1 MSLQESNNNIPQ
13 GAFSFPKEE
22 EAVIKHWD
30 DVNAFQRT
38 LELTEDL
45 PPFAFFDGPPFAT
58 GTPHYG
64 DILASTVKDTIP
76 RYATISCG
84 EKIRLGYPWF
94 ASRT

>member
-45 PPFAFFDGPPFAT
+45 PPFAFLTDHHLPLVLLIT
-58 GTPHYG
+58 GTFWPLQSK
-64 DILASTVKDTIP
+64 ILSHVMP
-76 RYATISCG
+76 
-84 EKIRLGYPWF
+84 P
-94 ASRT
+94 

>member
-45 PPFAFFDGPPFAT
+45 PPFAF
-58 GTPHYG
+58 
-64 DILASTVKDTIP
+64 
-76 RYATISCG
+76 
-84 EKIRLGYPWF
+84 
-94 ASRT
+94 